1 MLTYNMDVEERSV
14 WLRATPNN
22 AVLAQPFYATEA
34 GLFYGR
40 SHFATA
46 RTDKESYILFYTLAG
61 AGLIEQNEQH
71 IELPQGAAL
80 LMNCRTPQSYCTA
93 PGYDVWEHYWVHL
106 DGVGVKTLA
115 DSVQSQGRLTA
126 AHVSRMEMQPLFE
139 TLFAEWKKETTTA
152 QIEIGLTLHK
162 MLALLAHQQLSGDE
176 SRSNRTMIKQIADYI
191 RAHYAEPIYSIGLPA
206 ILAQA
211 LMSVMVYAMNL
222 ILKFN
227 AAAQTAYGLFYKV
240 QQFVLF
246 LAFGLR
252 DAITPIIAFAY
263 GMKDRNRIRDGI
275 KYGLMY
281 TTALMILGTI
291 ITEIFPGAFATLFNA
306 GASREYFVGAMRI
319 ISISFIFAGANVAY
333 QGIYQ
338 ALDGGIE
345 SLVISLIRQLVLIL
359 PLAVIFSSF
368 VRKGQMGVSLIWWSF
383 PITEIVACL
392 VGHVLLKK
400 IQKRKVE
407 ILG

>member
-191 RAHYAEPIYSIGLPA
+191 RAHYAEPINLDML
-206 ILAQA
+206 LAQIPVSKSWF
-211 LMSVMVYAMNL
+211 LR
-222 ILKFN
+222 
-227 AAAQTAYGLFYKV
+227 LFRQYMGTTPYN
-240 QQFVLF
+240 F
-246 LAFGLR
+246 LLSTR
-252 DAITPIIAFAY
+252 ITRA
-263 GMKDRNRIRDGI
+263 KE
-275 KYGLMY
+275 L
-281 TTALMILGTI
+281 
-291 ITEIFPGAFATLFNA
+291 
-306 GASREYFVGAMRI
+306 
-319 ISISFIFAGANVAY
+319 
-333 QGIYQ
+333 
-338 ALDGGIE
+338 
-345 SLVISLIRQLVLIL
+345 LVLTDF
-359 PLAVIFSSF
+359 PVGEVARQVGFEDESNFSTRFSSMTGQSPQQY
-368 VRKGQMGVSLIWWSF
+368 RKN
-383 PITEIVACL
+383 A
-392 VGHVLLKK
+392 LKPFA
-400 IQKRKVE
+400 QNS
-407 ILG
+407 

>member
-152 QIEIGLTLHK
+152 QIEIGLTQDK
-162 MLALLAHQQLSGDE
+162 A
-176 SRSNRTMIKQIADYI
+176 RSHDDFSI
-191 RAHYAEPIYSIGLPA
+191 AEPCFL
-206 ILAQA
+206 
-211 LMSVMVYAMNL
+211 
-222 ILKFN
+222 
-227 AAAQTAYGLFYKV
+227 
-240 QQFVLF
+240 LF
-246 LAFGLR
+246 LTGSDQRSLHPF
-252 DAITPIIAFAY
+252 FA
-263 GMKDRNRIRDGI
+263 
-275 KYGLMY
+275 
-281 TTALMILGTI
+281 
-291 ITEIFPGAFATLFNA
+291 
-306 GASREYFVGAMRI
+306 
-319 ISISFIFAGANVAY
+319 
-333 QGIYQ
+333 
-338 ALDGGIE
+338 
-345 SLVISLIRQLVLIL
+345 VISHHRDDTAGS
-359 PLAVIFSSF
+359 PA
-368 VRKGQMGVSLIWWSF
+368 
-383 PITEIVACL
+383 
-392 VGHVLLKK
+392 
-400 IQKRKVE
+400 
-407 ILG
+407 

>member
-191 RAHYAEPIYSIGLPA
+191 RAHYAEPI
-206 ILAQA
+206 
-211 LMSVMVYAMNL
+211 NL
-222 ILKFN
+222 DML
-227 AAAQTAYGLFYKV
+227 L
-240 QQFVLF
+240 
-246 LAFGLR
+246 
-252 DAITPIIAFAY
+252 
-263 GMKDRNRIRDGI
+263 
-275 KYGLMY
+275 
-281 TTALMILGTI
+281 
-291 ITEIFPGAFATLFNA
+291 
-306 GASREYFVGAMRI
+306 
-319 ISISFIFAGANVAY
+319 
-333 QGIYQ
+333 
-338 ALDGGIE
+338 
-345 SLVISLIRQLVLIL
+345 SLIHISEPTR
-359 PLAVIFSSF
+359 
-368 VRKGQMGVSLIWWSF
+368 
-383 PITEIVACL
+383 
-392 VGHVLLKK
+392 H
-400 IQKRKVE
+400 
-407 ILG
+407 